1 MTIRRVDFAQ
11 VKAGRLQEYVEV
23 FDDMKQAMSAVTTPM
38 VRLMLIN
45 HGENGPANLTTGH
58 CYSVTDFESAAK
70 YGEFMNAAREDEGI
84 QKVWRH
90 IHSADSPVVHRG
102 SGLLHQIDAGGAPA
116 PGQDGSVSFVRAWK
130 IAPGMME
137 VARAAGAVMNKH
149 AEDNGGHYQVMR
161 PMVAPSSGPNVIV
174 SFTFPDWA
182 GLGALLDEI
191 NDNPEIQKV
200 AESFRSATPPG
211 VILGAGIATRIAS

>member
-1 MTIRRVDFAQ
+1 MTVRRVDFAQ
-11 VKAGRLQEYVEV
+11 IKPGRLQEYVEV
-23 FDDMKQAMSAVTTPM
+23 FNDMKEAMSAIIAPT

-58 CYSVTDFESAAK
+58 CYSVVDFDSAAA

-84 QKVWRH
+84 QKVWRQ
-90 IHSADSPVVHRG
+90 INSAESPIVHRG
-102 SGLLHQIDAGGAPA
+102 SGLLHQIEAGGATA
-116 PGQDGSVSFVRAWK
+116 PDQDGSVAFVRAWK

-149 AEDNGGHYQVMR
+149 AEASGGHYQVMR
-161 PMVAPSSGPNVIV
+161 PMVSPSSGPNVIV
-174 SFTFPDWA
+174 SFTFPDWT
-182 GLGALLDEI
+182 GLGAFLDEV
-191 NDNPEIQKV
+191 NDNPEIQQV